1 MTHRNVIRLF
11 SGTMLAALVLGCGKD
26 TPSGPPGV
34 FLEVTPLFVGL
45 DEGGTQQQFTAT
57 LGGTAAPVTWESSNT
72 AVATVTSSGLVTS
85 AAPGTAAITATSTSD
100 ATQKRSASVTVIK
113 LTGTALQNG
122 VPVTG
127 LSGTAN
133 GQTQLFRLTVPAGKT
148 SLTFATAGGTGD
160 ADIFVR
166 RGTPPTTAAG
176 GATCSSEGPDT
187 NEQCT
192 IPNPAA
198 GTWYVLVVSFIYSGA
213 SLTGTYVP

>member
-11 SGTMLAALVLGCGKD
+11 SGTMLAALALGCGKD
-26 TPSGPPGV
+26 TPSGPAGE
-34 FLEVTPLFVGL
+34 FLTVDPLFFGL
-45 DEGGTQQQFTAT
+45 DEGGAQQQVTAS
-57 LGGTAAPVTWESSNT
+57 LGGQPAAVTWESSNT
-72 AVATVTSSGLVTS
+72 TVATVSASGLVTS
-85 AAPGTAAITATSTSD
+85 AAPGTAAVTATSTSD

-133 GQTQLFRLTVPAGKT
+133 GQTQLFRLLVPAGKT

-166 RGTPPTTAAG
+166 RGTPPTTSAG

-187 NEQCT
+187 NESCT
-192 IPNPAA
+192 MTNPAA

>member
-45 DEGGTQQQFTAT
+45 DEGGAQQQFAAT

-100 ATQKRSASVTVIK
+100 ATQKRSASVTVIA
-113 LTGTALQNG
+113 LTGIALQNG

-127 LSGTAN
+127 LSGTTN
-133 GQTQLFRLTVPAGKT
+133 GATRLYRLSVPAGKT
-148 SLTFATAGGTGD
+148 SVTFATAGGTGD
-160 ADIFVR
+160 VDIFVR

-187 NEQCT
+187 NEVCT
-192 IPNPAA
+192 ITNPAA
-198 GTWYVLVVSFIYSGA
+198 GTWYVLLVSFIYSGT
-213 SLTGTYVP
+213 SLTGTYAP

>member
-26 TPSGPPGV
+26 TPSGPPGE
-34 FLEVTPLFVGL
+34 FLVVTPLFVGL
-45 DEGGTQQQFTAT
+45 DEGGSTQQLTAT
-57 LGGTAAPVTWESSNT
+57 LGGQPAAVTWESSNT
-72 AVATVTSSGLVTS
+72 AFATVTASGLVTS
-85 AAPGTAAITATSTSD
+85 LAPGNVAITATSTSD

-113 LTGTALQNG
+113 LTGTPLQNG

-133 GQTQLFRLTVPAGKT
+133 NQTQLFRLTVPAGKT

-160 ADIFVR
+160 VDIFVR

-176 GATCSSEGPDT
+176 GSTCFSDGPDT
-187 NEQCT
+187 NETCT
-192 IPNPAA
+192 ITNPAA
-198 GTWYVLVVSFIYSGA
+198 GTWYVLLVSFIYSGT
-213 SLTGTYVP
+213 SVTGTYVP